1 MIRINEAELLR
12 AGFPRDLVNALREL
26 QNLTASSVT
35 QTDIDNLQ
43 VQINSADDDIQR
55 LEQRIALNRVRS
67 QLTAVE
73 QDIALLRAQIAAQRQ
88 PDLAA
93 ILQRLNNLET
103 IVNGAL

>member
-35 QTDIDNLQ
+35 QTDINNLQ
-43 VQINSADDDIQR
+43 VQIDSADDDIQR

-103 IVNGAL
+103 IVNGTL